1 MTKQILRAHWHDYKD
16 TGYYM
21 ITMVTEARVRAF
33 GTLVGDSEESANV
46 ELSYLG
52 KVLENEIIDQSKR
65 HPEITIEDYIILE
78 DHCHILVHVHT
89 IMPDHLGKM
98 VWGIKYGTT
107 AAYLNALNALD
118 GKVHKVEG
126 TRLPEKERNKDKHP
140 ATQHGNTTHNPKH
153 ANVRTYNLEQATAQ
167 TSHLKQANVQ
177 SGVSALKDS
186 NPEASIILVPP
197 LWQKGYNDRIISST
211 SQLSRT
217 ITYIHRNPSRLWLKR
232 HTDRSLTRVYTI
244 NLPIAYELAK
254 QLKDF
259 ALYWDQRRSVNHSA
273 FSHRHDDT
281 HYAETYQE
289 LTQKFLRINPATNQP
304 FLKLKLCGNG
314 NLLASGRPLVRVRI
328 SRSVTQQQ
336 FESEVNR
343 ILDHCEHEGAIPI
356 SPFRSWSEKAVLRI
370 LRMNGYDHII
380 IYGEAMWDGWKPQD
394 SSSAEHHQTLPP
406 WFLQKYSEVLSST
419 QDPGDLTETYS
430 SRCTFL
436 APWHDRPKGE
446 KATKPDCELMNEICA
461 ILQSER

>member
-1 MTKQILRAHWHDYKD
+1 MAKQILRAHWHDYKD

-33 GTLVGDSEESANV
+33 GTLVGNSEESANV
-46 ELSYLG
+46 ELSPLG
-52 KVLENEIIDQSKR
+52 KVLEKEIKDQSKR
-65 HPEITIEDYIILE
+65 HPEIKIEDYIILE

-89 IMPDHLGKM
+89 TMPDHLGKV

-107 AAYLNALNALD
+107 AAYLNALNAID
-118 GKVHKVEG
+118 GNVHKVEG
-126 TRLPEKERNKDKHP
+126 TRLPEKERNKDKR
-140 ATQHGNTTHNPKH
+140 AANQHGNTTPNPEH
-153 ANVRTYNLEQATAQ
+153 ANARKHT
-167 TSHLKQANVQ
+167 NVQ
-177 SGVSALKDS
+177 SGVSALKVH
-186 NPEASIILVPP
+186 NTEASVVLVPP
-197 LWQKGYNDRIISST
+197 LWQKGYNDRIISSY

-232 HTDRSLTRVYTI
+232 HTDRSLTRVNTI
-244 NLPIAYELAK
+244 RLPIAFELAK

-259 ALYWDQRRSVNHSA
+259 ALYWDQRRSVTHSA

-281 HYAETYQE
+281 HYAETYEE
-289 LTQKFLRINPATNQP
+289 LTQKFLRINPAINQP

-314 NLLASGRPLVRVRI
+314 NLLVSGRPLIRVRI

-343 ILDHCEHEGAIPI
+343 ILDLCEHEGAIPI

-380 IYGEAMWDGWKPQD
+380 LYGEAMWDGWKPQD

-406 WFLQKYSEVLSST
+406 WFLQNYPEVLSST
-419 QDPGDLTETYS
+419 QDPGDLIETYS
-430 SRCTFL
+430 SRCAFL

-461 ILQSER
+461 ILQSEISQNSTCLSK